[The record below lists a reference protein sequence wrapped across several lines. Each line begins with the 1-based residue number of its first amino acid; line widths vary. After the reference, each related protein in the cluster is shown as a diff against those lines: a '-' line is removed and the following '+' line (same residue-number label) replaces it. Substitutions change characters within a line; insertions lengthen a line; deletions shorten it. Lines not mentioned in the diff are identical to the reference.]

1 MSNPELAQGSVA
13 TVGCRPV
20 TGRPSC
26 LLAIA
31 GLPALLLAAAM
42 LLMGCTPNVGDHCN
56 LNTDCSL
63 QGTLVCDNSQPNGYC
78 TRLNCAPNT
87 CPAGAACVLL
97 YSEVPGCPYD
107 GYSSPSRTQ
116 RTVCMKIC
124 GQNSDCRTGEGY
136 ECRNP
141 AAIDG
146 VVIDDENTWLVCSV
160 TPTSVDAGTD
170 ANPWADA
177 EAPVCMPE
185 GPIVP
190 PIQEA
195 GAPDAGQGGG

>member
-13 TVGCRPV
+13 TVGCPPV
-20 TGRPSC
+20 TGRLYC
-26 LLAIA
+26 LLAFA
-31 GLPALLLAAAM
+31 GVILSAAM
-42 LLMGCTPNVGDHCN
+42 LLMGCTPNVGDHCA

-78 TRLNCAPNT
+78 TSFNCAPNT
-87 CPAGAACVLL
+87 CPAGAACVML
-97 YSEVPGCPYD
+97 YSAVPGCPYD
-107 GYSSPSRTQ
+107 GYSAPSRTQ
-116 RTVCMKIC
+116 RTLCMKIC

-136 ECRNP
+136 ECSSP
-141 AAIDG
+141 ASIDG
-146 VVIDDENTWLVCSV
+146 VVIDDENGWLVCTV
-160 TPTSVDAGTD
+160 TPWILAPGPDAG
-170 ANPWADA
+170 AYPDA

-195 GAPDAGQGGG
+195 GAPDAGPGGG